1 VGEVLDNRR
10 ATSAL
15 HRPWVVLAG
24 APGVVLVR
32 GQSEVGL
39 VGGVVPSSWDME
51 QHGPLEFSF
60 ALAISIDVEGK
71 ERTRWAGMV
80 VSMRRHGRTW
90 HCTGRSSRSTIWRW
104 WGGRRVSAGWR
115 HVMGASCDLVSNHHS
130 RFTRYITYEGHQA
143 C

>member
-1 VGEVLDNRR
+1 MGEVLDNRR

-51 QHGPLEFSF
+51 QHGPSVGWDGSIHEAAWAHLALHREVLEEYY
-60 ALAISIDVEGK
+60 LE
-71 ERTRWAGMV
+71 V
-80 VSMRRHGRTW
+80 VGR
-90 HCTGRSSRSTIWRW
+90 
-104 WGGRRVSAGWR
+104 
-115 HVMGASCDLVSNHHS
+115 
-130 RFTRYITYEGHQA
+130 
-143 C
+143 